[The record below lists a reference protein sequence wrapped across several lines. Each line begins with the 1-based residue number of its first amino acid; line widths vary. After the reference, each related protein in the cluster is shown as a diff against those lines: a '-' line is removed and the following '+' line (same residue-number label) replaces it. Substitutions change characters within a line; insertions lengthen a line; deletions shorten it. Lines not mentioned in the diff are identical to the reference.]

1 VSDLI
6 AWLRVALA
14 GIAILIVSIVLMPW
28 QLLALRFDWKMRRWL
43 PRVWHRIICF
53 CLGIRVRVHG
63 QMETHRPL
71 MLCANHSSWMD
82 IMVLSSIA
90 DVAFIA
96 KNEVRDW
103 PIFGTLAKLQKSV
116 FVVREEKRN
125 TGNQVNEIAARM
137 ADGEIVV
144 LFPEGTTSDGNR
156 LLEVKSSLFGAA
168 AMAVPASP
176 TGTVIVQPVAIA
188 YTGVHGLPM
197 GRYHRPLASWPGDVE
212 MLPHLRDMLRC
223 GAFDVDVHFGEAVSY
238 GAETNRKQ
246 VSATIAQ
253 RIRTMLAAALRGRK
267 RD

>member
-1 VSDLI
+1 MI

-14 GIAILIVSIVLMPW
+14 GIVIVIASILLMPW
-28 QLLALRFDWKMRRWL
+28 QLLALRYDWKMRRWL
-43 PRVWHRIICF
+43 PRVWHRIVCF
-53 CLGIRVRVHG
+53 CLGIRIHIHG
-63 QMETHRPL
+63 KMETRRPL

-82 IMVLSSIA
+82 IMVLSAVA

-96 KNEVRDW
+96 KTEVRDW

-116 FVVREEKRN
+116 FVVREEKHK
-125 TGNQVNEIAARM
+125 TGNQANEIAGRM

-176 TGTVIVQPVAIA
+176 SGTVYVQPVAVA
-188 YTGVHGLPM
+188 YTRAQGLPM

-212 MLPHLRDMLRC
+212 MLPHFKDMLRC
-223 GAFDVDVHFGEAVSY
+223 GAFDVEVHFGEAVPYRGDSK
-238 GAETNRKQ
+238 RKE
-246 VSATIAQ
+246 VSATIAH
-253 RIRTMLAAALRGRK
+253 RIRAMLGAALRGREAA
-267 RD
+267 

>member
-1 VSDLI
+1 MI
-6 AWLRVALA
+6 AWLRVTLA
-14 GIAILIVSIVLMPW
+14 GIVILLASLILMPW
-28 QLLALRFDWKMRRWL
+28 QILALRFDWKMRRRL
-43 PRVWHRIICF
+43 PRYWHRIICY
-53 CLGIRVRVHG
+53 CLVIRIRVHG
-63 QMETHRPL
+63 KMETHRPL

-82 IMVLSSIA
+82 IMVRSSLA

-96 KNEVRDW
+96 KIEVRDW

-116 FVVREEKRN
+116 FVVREEKRK
-125 TGNQVNEIAARM
+125 TGNQASEIAARM

-176 TGTVIVQPVAIA
+176 TGAVIVQPVAVA

-212 MLPHLRDMLRC
+212 MLPHLKDMLRC
-223 GAFDVDVHFGEAVSY
+223 GAFEVDVCFGEAVEY
-238 GAETNRKQ
+238 RADTNRKE
-246 VSATIAQ
+246 VSATIAR
-253 RIRTMLAAALRGRK
+253 RIRAMLAGKLCGREIAS
-267 RD
+267 

>member
-1 VSDLI
+1 MI

-14 GIAILIVSIVLMPW
+14 AIVIVIASIVLMPW
-28 QLLALRFDWKMRRWL
+28 QLLALRFDWRMRRWL
-43 PRVWHRIICF
+43 PRVWHRIVCF

-63 QMETHRPL
+63 TMEAHRPL

-96 KNEVRDW
+96 KIEVRDW
-103 PIFGTLAKLQKSV
+103 PIFGALSKLQKSV
-116 FVVREEKRN
+116 FVVREEKRK
-125 TGNQVNEIAARM
+125 TGNQASEIAARM

-156 LLEVKSSLFGAA
+156 LLDVKSSLFGAA

-176 TGTVIVQPVAIA
+176 TGVVTVQPVAIA
-188 YTGVHGLPM
+188 YTGVHGLPT
-197 GRYHRPLASWPGDVE
+197 GRYHRPLTSWPGDVE
-212 MLPHLRDMLRC
+212 MFPHLKDMLRC
-223 GAFDVDVHFGEAVSY
+223 GAFEVDVCFGEAVRY
-238 GAETNRKQ
+238 GPDTKRKD

-253 RIRTMLAAALRGRK
+253 RIRAMLGAALRGR
-267 RD
+267 DLD

>member
-1 VSDLI
+1 LI

-14 GIAILIVSIVLMPW
+14 GIVILIASILLMPW
-28 QLLALRFDWKMRRWL
+28 QLLALRYDWKMRRWL

-63 QMETHRPL
+63 EMETHRPL

-125 TGNQVNEIAARM
+125 TGNQVSEIAARM

-176 TGTVIVQPVAIA
+176 TGTVIVQPVAVA

-212 MLPHLRDMLRC
+212 MLPHLKDMLRC

-238 GAETNRKQ
+238 SAETNRKQ
-246 VSATIAQ
+246 VSATIAS
-253 RIRTMLAAALRGRK
+253 RIRAMLGAALRGR
-267 RD
+267 DVQA